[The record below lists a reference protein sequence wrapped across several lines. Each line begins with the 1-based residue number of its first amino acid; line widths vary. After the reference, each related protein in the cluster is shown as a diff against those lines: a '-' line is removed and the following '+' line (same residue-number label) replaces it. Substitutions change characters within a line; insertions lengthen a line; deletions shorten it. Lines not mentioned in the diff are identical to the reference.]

1 MNTTSGK
8 RITRKKRLRPSII
21 RRSVRQSTA
30 IRCLTMNSS
39 QAGTHLKAKIRIRMP
54 TMSPSMTKTLS
65 SFTMLTKSRTEKVSS
80 WTSRGSRR
88 STRRNWAYSRRERR
102 GSRIRWT
109 TREITRL
116 STTATSSTQSLVV
129 MHGSTLG
136 PRPPLTTKNRS
147 LMMHSSPLK
156 STSIRRFAPHQKSCL
171 SKVMRSIRV
180 SIKALRRGRRRST
193 SRMNLMNHSFDYWII
208 D

>member
-1 MNTTSGK
+1 MTTTFGK
-8 RITRKKRLRPSII
+8 MVGQNQRLRPSII
-21 RRSVRQSTA
+21 RKSVRRSTA

-39 QAGTHLKAKIRIRMP
+39 QAGTHLKAKIRILMP

-65 SFTMLTKSRTEKVSS
+65 SFTMPIKSRTRKVSS

-88 STRRNWAYSRRERR
+88 STRRNLAFSRRERW
-102 GSRIRWT
+102 GSRIKWT

-147 LMMHSSPLK
+147 LMMRSSLLK
-156 STSIRRFAPHQKSCL
+156 STSTRRSAPHQKNCS
-171 SKVMRSIRV
+171 SKVMRSIRA
-180 SIKALRRGRRRST
+180 SIKAHRRGRRRST
-193 SRMNLMNHSFDYWII
+193 TRISSMNHSFDYWII